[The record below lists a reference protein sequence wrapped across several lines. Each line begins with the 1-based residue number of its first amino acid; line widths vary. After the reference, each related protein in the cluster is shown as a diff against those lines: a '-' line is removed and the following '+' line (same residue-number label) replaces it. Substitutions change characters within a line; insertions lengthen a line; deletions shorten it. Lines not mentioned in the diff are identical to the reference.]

1 LTGQGSTVRRDPSNR
16 HLAGTV
22 AAMTGSGMINRT
34 RLAVDIGGT
43 FTDLVLAL
51 PDRTLSKKLLT
62 THHHPD
68 AAVIDG
74 TRLILA
80 EAGIAASQLD
90 LVIHGTTLATN
101 ALIERKGARTALL
114 TTRGFRDSLEMA
126 YEHRFEQYDLYMER
140 PAPLVSRDLRL
151 EVAER
156 LAADGSVLLALDEA
170 GLQPV
175 IEHLRDAKI
184 EALAIS
190 FLHAYINSAHEE
202 RAREII
208 AAALPDLSITLS
220 HEVCR
225 EIREYE
231 RTSTTVANA
240 YVLPL
245 MARYLEDMR
254 AGLAALGAKC
264 PLLLMMSSG
273 GICTIETARRFP
285 VRLVESGPAGG
296 VILARRIAARGGYDR
311 ALSFDMGGTTAKIAL
326 IDDYTPQQSR
336 HFEVA
341 RAYRFAKGSGI
352 PVRIPVIDM
361 VEIGAGGGSIARVDS
376 LRRIV
381 VGPDSAGS
389 EPGPACYGRGGD
401 QATVTDADV
410 ALGRID
416 PDGFAGGSIALDPA
430 KAAAAI
436 AKSVGAA
443 LDMKEQEAARGIA
456 EIVDETMASAAR
468 VHAVENGK
476 DTAGRTLI
484 AFGGAA
490 PLHAARLASK
500 LGIERVVI
508 PPDAGV
514 GSAHGF
520 LDAPIAYEVVR
531 TLLVRLDAL
540 DNTRIDTIFAEM
552 RDEAEAVVRLG
563 YPTGALQ
570 ETRTAYMR
578 YRGQGHEIAV
588 PFPVG
593 WADPVTLRAAFETT
607 YTALFG
613 RIIPRLE
620 VEAVTWTLALSQP
633 HDRPARAATPSSP
646 GPARSTETRRVFEPE
661 TGVAVM
667 AHVYVRD
674 ALSPG
679 VTVEGPALVLESG
692 TTTIV
697 PSGRTAR
704 IGADGEIIIEG
715 SLA

>member
-1 LTGQGSTVRRDPSNR
+1 
-16 HLAGTV
+16 
-22 AAMTGSGMINRT
+22 MINRT

-43 FTDLVLAL
+43 FTDLVLSL
-51 PDRTLSKKLLT
+51 PGRTLSKKLLT
-62 THHHPD
+62 THDHPD
-68 AAVIDG
+68 AAVIEG
-74 TRLILA
+74 TRQILA
-80 EAGIAASQLD
+80 EARIPASQLD

-156 LAADGSVLLALDEA
+156 LAADGSLLLALDEA

-175 IEHLRDAKI
+175 IETLRSEKI

-190 FLHAYINSAHEE
+190 FLHAYINPAHEE
-202 RAREII
+202 RARAII
-208 AAALPDLSITLS
+208 AAALPNLAITLS

-245 MARYLEDMR
+245 MSRYLKGMSD
-254 AGLAALGAKC
+254 GLAALGTGC

-285 VRLVESGPAGG
+285 VRLIESGPAGG

-311 ALSFDMGGTTAKIAL
+311 ALSFDMGGTTAKITL
-326 IDDYTPQQSR
+326 IDDYSPQQSR

-389 EPGPACYGRGGD
+389 EPGPACYGRGGE

-416 PDGFAGGSIALDPA
+416 PDGFAGGSITLDPA

-436 AKSVGAA
+436 AKSIT
-443 LDMKEQEAARGIA
+443 LDMTQQEAARGIA

-490 PLHAARLASK
+490 PLHAARLAGK

-520 LDAPIAYEVVR
+520 LDAPSV
-531 TLLVRLDAL
+531 
-540 DNTRIDTIFAEM
+540 
-552 RDEAEAVVRLG
+552 
-563 YPTGALQ
+563 
-570 ETRTAYMR
+570 
-578 YRGQGHEIAV
+578 
-588 PFPVG
+588 
-593 WADPVTLRAAFETT
+593 
-607 YTALFG
+607 
-613 RIIPRLE
+613 
-620 VEAVTWTLALSQP
+620 
-633 HDRPARAATPSSP
+633 
-646 GPARSTETRRVFEPE
+646 
-661 TGVAVM
+661 
-667 AHVYVRD
+667 
-674 ALSPG
+674 
-679 VTVEGPALVLESG
+679 
-692 TTTIV
+692 
-697 PSGRTAR
+697 
-704 IGADGEIIIEG
+704 
-715 SLA
+715 